1 MSVQPP
7 EAQQVTRVK
16 VPAGTTAA
24 AVVAEA
30 GLPGQGPQAIVVVR
44 DEDGELRDLAWAPES
59 DVEVEPVAADT
70 EAGRSVIRHS
80 AAHLLAQ
87 AVQQQFPDAKLGI
100 GPPVKDGF
108 YYDFDVDRPFTPED
122 LQALEK
128 RMKQLIKSGQKFSRR
143 RLDSLEAAREELA
156 NEPYKL
162 EPVSY
167 THLTLP
173 TNREV

>member
-24 AVVAEA
+24 AAVAEA

-44 DEDGELRDLAWAPES
+44 DEEGELRDLAWAPES

-87 AVQQQFPDAKLGI
+87 AV
-100 GPPVKDGF
+100 
-108 YYDFDVDRPFTPED
+108 
-122 LQALEK
+122 
-128 RMKQLIKSGQKFSRR
+128 
-143 RLDSLEAAREELA
+143 
-156 NEPYKL
+156 
-162 EPVSY
+162 
-167 THLTLP
+167 
-173 TNREV
+173 